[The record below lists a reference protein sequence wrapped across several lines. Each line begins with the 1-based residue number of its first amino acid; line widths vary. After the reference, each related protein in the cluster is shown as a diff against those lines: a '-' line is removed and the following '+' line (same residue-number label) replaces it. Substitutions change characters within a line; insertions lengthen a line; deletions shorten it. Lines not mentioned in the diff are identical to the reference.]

1 MILKKG
7 ADDVTNRVQV
17 LYHKV
22 GGKRLELRF
31 LKSTHEEMW
40 KCGNVEMWKCGYTGG
55 KVQRSLRKRMMID
68 QDLLMI

>member
-22 GGKRLELRF
+22 GGKGFELRIV
-31 LKSTHEEMW
+31 KSTHEEMQ
-40 KCGNVEMWKCGYTGG
+40 KCGNVEMWKCGYTGR
-55 KVQRSLRKRMMID
+55 KV
-68 QDLLMI
+68 

>member
-22 GGKRLELRF
+22 GGKGFELRI
-31 LKSTHEEMW
+31 LKSTLEMW
-40 KCGNVEMWKCGYTGG
+40 IYWPQSIKEFKKN
-55 KVQRSLRKRMMID
+55 R
-68 QDLLMI
+68 

>member
-22 GGKRLELRF
+22 GGKGFELRIV
-31 LKSTHEEMW
+31 KSTHEEMQ
-40 KCGNVEMWKCGYTGG
+40 KCGNVEMWKSGNLDILAAKYKG
-55 KVQRSLRKRMMID
+55 V
-68 QDLLMI
+68 